1 MKPSTALAML
11 ALSICGCATPYGP
24 HQLAGGYSEVRI
36 QNDMYRIV
44 VDGNGFIHK
53 SAVDYY
59 ALVRAAE
66 LTVQQGRN
74 YFRVLG
80 GDTDIKTTNVFI
92 PGQTFATSNTFG
104 TGHSHAAAYPIGRN
118 VYANAYGTYNASTFA
133 TVSSTP
139 SYSTAIQKPIVT
151 IDVQTLPRRL
161 DPCLDARQVLQGAL
175 EQKLKLEPA
184 TLTTLSQ
191 VSA

>member
-1 MKPSTALAML
+1 MKHSTALATL

-36 QNDMYRIV
+36 QNDIYRIV

-80 GDTDIKTTNVFI
+80 AETDVKTTDVFI
-92 PGQTFATSNTFG
+92 PGQTFANTNMHG
-104 TGHSHAAAYPIGRN
+104 TGYAHATAYPIGRN
-118 VYANAYGTYNASTFA
+118 VYANAYGAYQANTFT

-139 SYSTAIQKPIVT
+139 SYSGAIQKPIVT
-151 IDVQTLPRRL
+151 IDIQTLPRRI
-161 DPCLDARQVLQGAL
+161 DPCLDARQLLQGAV
-175 EQKLKLEPA
+175 EKKLKLGP
-184 TLTTLSQ
+184 TTLSALSQ
-191 VSA
+191 VNA